1 MEIIKMLFFPTQTP
15 ILKAVAAPASNG
27 MGIFK
32 RRQKA
37 PFNPKITL
45 GGFNY

>member
-1 MEIIKMLFFPTQTP
+1 MKFLQQLFFPTP
-15 ILKAVAAPASNG
+15 LLKAVAAPASNG
-27 MGIFK
+27 MDIFK
-32 RRQKA
+32 RRTRT